1 MTYHVIERDVE
12 IPELTRKKGGVWA
25 DLANKMSVGDSVELK
40 STSEVSGLVSALKKR
55 NYNAAQRKHLNKY
68 RVWRTQ

>member
-12 IPELTRKKGGVWA
+12 IPELNRKKGGVWA
-25 DLANKMSVGDSVELK
+25 DLANKMSVGDSVELS

-55 NYNAAQRKHLNKY
+55 NYNAAQRKNLNKY

>member
-12 IPELTRKKGGVWA
+12 IPKLNRKKGGVWA
-25 DLANKMSVGDSVELK
+25 DLANKMSVGDSVELS

-55 NYNAAQRKHLNKY
+55 NYNASQRKHLNKY